1 MQERMTLRE
10 FAKIVFQLSKIKIT
24 GAVAFTTITGYVL
37 AKDAFDWGFISVTV
51 GIFLMACG
59 SSVINHL
66 QEYRT
71 DSAMER
77 TRKRPLPSGRISRFN
92 AMIIAFVEIV
102 AGMIVLNFLV
112 NTEAL
117 LLGITALIWYNAI
130 YTPMKRVTPHAVI
143 PGSVIGAIPPLVG
156 WVASGASLMDVR
168 AWSMALFFFIW
179 QVPHFYL
186 LGLKYGP
193 QYERAGFPSLTQRY
207 SNKNLRIL
215 ILLWVISTTFAALS
229 LYYFDVVKS
238 TVSVILLC
246 LSSVWIIVIF
256 LLPAVKKSMLFRPF
270 RYFMRINYYVLF
282 VILVLNFDH
291 IFTKFLF

>member
-1 MQERMTLRE
+1 MHEKVTLKE
-10 FAKIVFQLSKIKIT
+10 FIKIVLQLSKVKIT

-37 AKDAFDWGFISVTV
+37 ARDAFDWGFISVTV
-51 GIFLMACG
+51 GIFFMACG

-92 AMIIAFVEIV
+92 ARLIAFFEIV
-102 AGMIVLNFLV
+102 AGMLVLNYLV
-112 NTEAL
+112 NAEAL
-117 LLGITALIWYNAI
+117 LLGIIALIWYNAI
-130 YTPMKRVTPHAVI
+130 YTPLKRVTPHAVI

-156 WVASGASLMDVR
+156 WVASGESLLDVR

-193 QYERAGFPSLTQRY
+193 QYEKAGFPSLTRRY
-207 SNKNLRIL
+207 SNRSLRML
-215 ILLWVISTTFAALS
+215 ILLWVISTAFAALS
-229 LYYFDVVKS
+229 MYYFDVVKS
-238 TVSVILLC
+238 TISIVLLC
-246 LSSVWIIVIF
+246 ISSVWIIVLF
-256 LLPAVKKSMLFRPF
+256 LKPALKESMLFRPF

-282 VILVLNFDH
+282 VILYK
-291 IFTKFLF
+291 ISFLRFQQFL